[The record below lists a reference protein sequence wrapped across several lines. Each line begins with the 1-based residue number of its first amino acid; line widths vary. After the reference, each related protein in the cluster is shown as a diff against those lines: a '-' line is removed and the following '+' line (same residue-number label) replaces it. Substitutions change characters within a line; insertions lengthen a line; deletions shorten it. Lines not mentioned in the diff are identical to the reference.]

1 MYLAAVSCLLC
12 GLLFSVMVGVSLAQ
26 EPCTDQLDNVPYI
39 TFMGERLPNN
49 AFVDIQQISNTLD
62 ETTTLQ
68 CHTDLVACC
77 DPSQHSHTGVWVL
90 PNGAKVMH
98 GQTVSGY
105 TAMGSEQRIN
115 LTYNTSSNSAVE
127 GVFNRTVF
135 IFGTPIVQQSVYVG
149 IYSNT
154 SSVNIISKIKCIY
167 TSV

>member
-26 EPCTDQLDNVPYI
+26 QPCTDQLDNVPYI

-90 PNGAKVMH
+90 PNGAEVMH
-98 GQTVSGY
+98 GQTVFGY
-105 TAMGSEQRIN
+105 TATGTERRID
-115 LTYNTSSNSAVE
+115 LTYNTLLNSAVE
-127 GVFNRTVF
+127 GVFICTVF
-135 IFGTPIVQQSVYVG
+135 ISGTPIVQHSVYVG
-149 IYSNT
+149 IYSGT
-154 SSVNIISKIKCIY
+154 SSKFVIVCF
-167 TSV
+167 